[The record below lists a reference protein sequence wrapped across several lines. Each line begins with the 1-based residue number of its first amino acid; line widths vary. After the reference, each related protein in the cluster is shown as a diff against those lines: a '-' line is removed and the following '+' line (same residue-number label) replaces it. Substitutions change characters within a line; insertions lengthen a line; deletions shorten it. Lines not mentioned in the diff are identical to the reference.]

1 MHSNPPPDADFL
13 QFAALG
19 SGSEGNAIVVHSCVA
34 GATTRVLLDCG
45 FSVKELEK
53 RLAVLGLNATQLD
66 AVLITHEHDDHAH
79 GAYRAAKRWRLPLY
93 ATYGTLCAAYDVT
106 APDWANYHALNYV
119 YGDAA
124 FNIGSLSIV
133 PVPVPH
139 DAREPVQYRFSGAGR
154 HLGVLTDLGHTTAHL
169 QAQFAGLH
177 GFVLECNH
185 CPDLLHHSSY
195 PYSLKQRILG
205 DWGHLSNAQ
214 AATFLSHISRE
225 NLTQLWCAHL
235 SASNNAPE
243 LAKTALAQAAQWPV
257 EQVQVLDQATPGQWF
272 RV

>member
-1 MHSNPPPDADFL
+1 MLAPLVDGL

-19 SGSEGNAIVVHSCVA
+19 SGSEGNGLVVQGCVD
-34 GATTRVLLDCG
+34 GRCTRVLLDCG

-53 RLAVLGLNATQLD
+53 RLTVLGLDPTQLD

-93 ATYGTLCAAYDVT
+93 ATYGTLCGAYDVT
-106 APDWANYHALNYV
+106 APDWENYHALNYV
-119 YGDAA
+119 MGDAP
-124 FNIGSLSIV
+124 FTVGSLTV
-133 PVPVPH
+133 LPVPVPH
-139 DAREPVQYRFSGAGR
+139 DAKEPVQYRFSAAGR

-169 QAQFAGLH
+169 LAQFSDLH

-205 DWGHLSNAQ
+205 DWGHLSNQQ
-214 AATFLSHISRE
+214 ASAFLSALRAKELS
-225 NLTQLWCAHL
+225 QLWCAHL
-235 SASNNAPE
+235 SASNNAPH
-243 LAKTALAQAAQWPV
+243 LAQAALAGALNW
-257 EQVQVLDQATPGQWF
+257 EAHQVQVLDQAAPGQWF
-272 RV
+272 KV